1 MKKMKKLLDSIL
13 YIVFNRPSSQ
23 TVPEAFGCA
32 FPNRFASC
40 KGVANSRAG
49 ASGEANRS
57 KKMKKLR
64 KTLRVG
70 GTALIGI
77 TLLAS
82 APIMAVAKPA
92 IEVITHAGAGGGTDV
107 NSRMMMI
114 RARRALKQDMV
125 VVNKR
130 GGGGALAMNYFTTRP
145 ADGNTI
151 MTFTVGHAITMG
163 KGKTKMKVEDM
174 APLAR
179 GTNDPQILM
188 VNCKTSP
195 YKTPEAFVAGMRGG
209 DKLKFGGTQTGT
221 IDHIT
226 VFLWAKRLGKP
237 MPTYIPFKGGGE
249 LATQLVAGAI
259 DVATLNLSE
268 AAAPVEAGDIC
279 PLVILGDE
287 RMGPIPKARTAK
299 ELGINLVLSTTR
311 GFVTHA
317 GVSAER
323 RKELEAGLMK
333 AMKHSLYQAYLMNSG
348 LDSTSPQPSG
358 PWGEQIKSMVGEFGP
373 ALKEMGLMN

>member
-1 MKKMKKLLDSIL
+1 MIHTNKTIK
-13 YIVFNRPSSQ
+13 
-23 TVPEAFGCA
+23 T
-32 FPNRFASC
+32 
-40 KGVANSRAG
+40 G
-49 ASGEANRS
+49 AY
-57 KKMKKLR
+57 
-64 KTLRVG
+64 
-70 GTALIGI
+70 ALAAAMM
-77 TLLAS
+77 LAVIP
-82 APIMAVAKPA
+82 AVTVAKPA

-114 RARRALKQDMV
+114 RSRRTLKQDMV

-130 GGGGALAMNYFTTRP
+130 GGGGALAMNYFMTRP

-163 KGKTKMKVEDM
+163 KGKTKLKVEDM

-195 YKTPEAFVAGMRGG
+195 YKTPEQFVSGMRGG
-209 DKLKFGGTQTGT
+209 DKIKFGGTQTGT

-226 VFLWAKRLGKP
+226 VFLWAKRLGQP

-259 DVATLNLSE
+259 DVGTLNLSE
-268 AAAPVEAGDIC
+268 AAAPVDAGDIC
-279 PLVILGDE
+279 PLVILGHD
-287 RMGPIPKARTAK
+287 RMGPIPKAKTAK
-299 ELGINLVLSTTR
+299 ELGIDLVLSTTR

-317 GVSAER
+317 GVSAAR
-323 RKELEAGLMK
+323 RAELEKGLMK

-373 ALKEMGLMN
+373 ALKDMGLLN